1 MEAMRQSWTDDRL
14 DDLRN
19 DLNEF
24 RAETKVEFAAVRE
37 EMRENS
43 PRCGR
48 RCTMDSPRCGRI

>member
-1 MEAMRQSWTDDRL
+1 MRQSWTDDRL